1 MCDVEKIRESFKPD
15 HITTLFV
22 GESAPAGGDFF
33 YDGNSILFR
42 AMKQAFEGSESF
54 LKDFQAS
61 GFFLDDLILEPANN
75 LEDVARDALR
85 WNSVPG
91 LADRIREYQPSAIV
105 TLMRGIELMVIEA
118 ICQSGH
124 NSKTYHVPFPGT
136 GNWKYFQREMQPVI
150 PELPTLHGK
159 KWKESQTV
167 TIEGKRQSIP
177 LTEGPSRAAA
187 RSYLR
192 GAGFAKD
199 DLHKPIIGIANT
211 WTEIG
216 TCNVHLREIAEA
228 LKQGIREAG
237 GTPMEFNTV
246 TISDGITMGTQGM
259 KASLVSREVI
269 ADSIELVA
277 RGNLFDG
284 LVGIGGCDKN
294 MPGIIM
300 ALCRLDIPGMMLYGG
315 SIAPGKLNGPNGE
328 KIDITIQNVFEG
340 IGAYAAGKI
349 DDAGLEA
356 LEANACPGA
365 GACGGQFTANTMAMS
380 GELLGISPM
389 ELSGVPATAK
399 NKLEATRAAG
409 RMLMD
414 AVRANRRPSQ
424 IINRKSLENTIAS
437 VAASGGSTNA
447 VLHLIAIA
455 RELGIDLKMD
465 DFDRI
470 STQTPFIC
478 DLTPAGKYVASDY
491 QAAGGSRL
499 LAKRMI
505 DAGHADGSMLTISGR
520 TLSEEAA
527 LAVETPGQVVIGKFE
542 SPIKPNGGLV
552 ILKGNLAPEGSV
564 MKIAAA
570 NRYEH
575 RGPARVFECEEDCF
589 AAVQTGKIKPN
600 DVLVIRY
607 EGPKGGPGMREMLQ
621 VTAAVS
627 GNPEL
632 SSTVALLTDG
642 RFSGATRGFTAGH
655 VAPEAFVGGPIA
667 AVREGDIIHFDIPKR
682 TLNVEISDEEMR
694 KRLEGF
700 KAPALRWPSGVF
712 RKYVDRVKS
721 ASEGATT

>member
-1 MCDVEKIRESFKPD
+1 M
-15 HITTLFV
+15 TT
-22 GESAPAGGDFF
+22 P
-33 YDGNSILFR
+33 
-42 AMKQAFEGSESF
+42 
-54 LKDFQAS
+54 
-61 GFFLDDLILEPANN
+61 
-75 LEDVARDALR
+75 
-85 WNSVPG
+85 
-91 LADRIREYQPSAIV
+91 
-105 TLMRGIELMVIEA
+105 
-118 ICQSGH
+118 
-124 NSKTYHVPFPGT
+124 
-136 GNWKYFQREMQPVI
+136 
-150 PELPTLHGK
+150 
-159 KWKESQTV
+159 
-167 TIEGKRQSIP
+167 GKRQSIP

-192 GAGFAKD
+192 GSGFSKD

-216 TCNVHLREIAEA
+216 TCNVHLRELAEA
-228 LKQGIREAG
+228 LKEGIREGG

-315 SIAPGKLNGPNGE
+315 SIAPGKVNG
-328 KIDITIQNVFEG
+328 IDITIQNVFEG
-340 IGAYAAGKI
+340 IGSYAAGKI
-349 DDAGLEA
+349 NDAQLEA

-380 GELLGISPM
+380 GEMLGISPM
-389 ELSGVPATAK
+389 HLSGVPATDK
-399 NKLEATRAAG
+399 DKLAATREAG
-409 RMLMD
+409 RVVMD

-424 IINRKSLENTIAS
+424 IITRKALENTIAS

-455 RELGIDLKMD
+455 RELSIPLSVDE
-465 DFDRI
+465 FDAI
-470 STQTPFIC
+470 SRNTPFIC
-478 DLTPAGKYVASDY
+478 DLVPAGKFMAAHF

-499 LAKRMI
+499 LAKRLI
-505 DAGHADGSMLTISGR
+505 DAGHADGSTLTISGR
-520 TLSEEAA
+520 TLAEEAA
-527 LAVETPGQVVIGKFE
+527 LAKEAPGQVVIKTFE
-542 SPIKPNGGLV
+542 QPIKPTGGLV
-552 ILKGNLAPEGSV
+552 ILKGNLAPEGCV

-570 NRYEH
+570 DRYEH
-575 RGPARVFECEEDCF
+575 RGPARVFDCEEDCF
-589 AAVQTGKIKPN
+589 AAVQGDKVKPG

-627 GNPEL
+627 GHPDL
-632 SSTVALLTDG
+632 SHTVALLTDG

-667 AVREGDIIHFDIPKR
+667 AVREGDTISFDIKNR
-682 TLNVEISDEEMR
+682 TLNVEISAEEMSA
-694 KRLEGF
+694 RLKNF
-700 KAPALRWPSGVF
+700 RAPALRWPQGVF
-712 RKYVDRVKS
+712 RKYVDRVNS

>member
-1 MCDVEKIRESFKPD
+1 M
-15 HITTLFV
+15 
-22 GESAPAGGDFF
+22 
-33 YDGNSILFR
+33 
-42 AMKQAFEGSESF
+42 
-54 LKDFQAS
+54 
-61 GFFLDDLILEPANN
+61 
-75 LEDVARDALR
+75 
-85 WNSVPG
+85 
-91 LADRIREYQPSAIV
+91 
-105 TLMRGIELMVIEA
+105 
-118 ICQSGH
+118 
-124 NSKTYHVPFPGT
+124 
-136 GNWKYFQREMQPVI
+136 
-150 PELPTLHGK
+150 
-159 KWKESQTV
+159 

-192 GAGFAKD
+192 GSGFKKE

-216 TCNVHLREIAEA
+216 TCNVHLRDIAEA
-228 LKQGIREAG
+228 LKEGIREAG
-237 GTPMEFNTV
+237 GTPMEFNTI

-315 SIAPGKLNGPNGE
+315 SIAPGKLTGPNGE

-340 IGAYAAGKI
+340 IGSHAAGRI

-380 GELLGISPM
+380 AEILGIAPIY
-389 ELSGVPATAK
+389 LSGVPATSKDKPA
-399 NKLEATRAAG
+399 ATREAG
-409 RMLMD
+409 HILMD

-424 IINRKSLENTIAS
+424 IITRKSIENTIAS

-447 VLHLIAIA
+447 VLHLLAIA
-455 RELGIDLKMD
+455 REIGIELSID
-465 DFDRI
+465 DFDVI
-470 STQTPFIC
+470 SKRTPFIC
-478 DLTPAGKYVASDY
+478 DLTPAGKFVASDY
-491 QAAGGSRL
+491 QAAGGSRV
-499 LAKRMI
+499 LAKRLI
-505 DAGHADGSMLTISGR
+505 EAGHADGSTLTISGK
-520 TLSEEAA
+520 TLAEEAA
-527 LAVETPGQVVIGKFE
+527 LAKETPGQVVIHTFE
-542 SPIKPNGGLV
+542 NPIKPTGGLV

-564 MKIAAA
+564 MKVAAA
-570 NRYEH
+570 NRLEH

-589 AAVQTGKIKPN
+589 AAVQSGQIKPG

-621 VTAAVS
+621 VTAAIS
-627 GNPEL
+627 SNAEL
-632 SSTVALLTDG
+632 SANVALLTDG

-667 AVREGDIIHFDIPKR
+667 AVREGDIIHFDIPNR
-682 TLNVEISDEEMR
+682 TLTLEVGQDEIAA
-694 KRLEGF
+694 RLKDF
-700 KAPALRWPSGVF
+700 TPPALRWPRGVF
-712 RKYVDRVKS
+712 RKYVDRVTS